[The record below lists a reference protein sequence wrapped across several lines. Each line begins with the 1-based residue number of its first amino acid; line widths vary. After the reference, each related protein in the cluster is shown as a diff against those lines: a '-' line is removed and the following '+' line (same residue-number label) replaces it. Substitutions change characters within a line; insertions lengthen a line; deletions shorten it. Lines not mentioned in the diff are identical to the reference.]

1 MSKSRKFAAP
11 TTQTPRQMSNSSFWE
26 GFAAQSLSDWEQTAT
41 KELKGA
47 PLDKLRHRT
56 HDGLEIAPFYT
67 AAERPVG
74 VAQYLPAEYPY
85 RRGLRTVN
93 NMWTATAHIAFT
105 EPKAGNRQA
114 LHALNHGADA
124 LWFEGKLNSEA
135 DFLVLVDGIAPQ
147 YIALGFSGVDGLQLG
162 QWLLGWT
169 KQLAVSPFALRGCLG
184 FTPDQLPADLR
195 ALADFYRQHFPSFA
209 PFCLQMG
216 SFREQGAALVEET
229 ALALAAGHELLYSLV
244 AAGLTA
250 DEAAP
255 LLQFQLAL
263 DTDYFAEIARLRAF
277 RQAWAQVLVPYK
289 PQHSCTHA
297 TTLHAISGRQALFS
311 LDRHTNLL
319 RLTTMG
325 MAAVIGGV
333 QSLTLL
339 PFDATIAGGDDFS
352 LELSLQIQLLLQHE
366 GQLGQVVDP
375 AAGAYFL
382 ENLSNQIGEKAWQLF
397 QGMEAAGG
405 FTAWQQS
412 GALQNL
418 LTEGKHLRDKL
429 LAGRK
434 QIRVG
439 VNQYPN
445 AAESL
450 ADWQA
455 ESSHN
460 AFDLLRHRLA
470 TAHKKPRI
478 FLLPLG
484 DVAMRMARL
493 NFSINFLGCAGF
505 ELLSNSAFDTPEAG
519 AAAALA
525 AGADAVVLCSDDA
538 SWASAVPALGQA
550 LLGKTELILAGAP
563 GEAEADF
570 RASGFNTFIHLRAN
584 LLDTLEQLAAKLLAR

>member
-1 MSKSRKFAAP
+1 MSE
-11 TTQTPRQMSNSSFWE
+11 SSFWE
-26 GFAAQSLSDWEQTAT
+26 GFAPQSLADWEQAAT

-56 HDGLEIAPFYT
+56 HDGLEIAPYYT
-67 AAERPVG
+67 AAERPAET
-74 VAQYLPAEYPY
+74 AQYLPGEYPY
-85 RRGLRTVN
+85 RRGLRTAN
-93 NMWTATAHIAFT
+93 NAWTATAFIAFSNPQ
-105 EPKAGNRQA
+105 EGNRQA

-135 DFLVLVDGIAPQ
+135 DFLTLVKGIAPQ

-162 QWLLGWT
+162 NWLLSWT
-169 KQLAVSPFALRGCLG
+169 KQLAISPFALRGCLG
-184 FTPDQLPADLR
+184 FTPEQLPADRR
-195 ALADFYRQHFPSFA
+195 ALADFYRQHFPTFA

-216 SFREQGAALVEET
+216 SFREQGAGLVEET

-244 AAGLTA
+244 SAGLTA

-255 LLQFQLAL
+255 LMQFQLAL
-263 DTDYFAEIARLRAF
+263 DTDYFAEIARLRSF
-277 RQAWAQVLVPYK
+277 RQAWSQVLVPYQAK
-289 PQHSCTHA
+289 HSCTHA
-297 TTLHAISGRQALFS
+297 TTLHAISGKQALFS

-325 MAAVIGGV
+325 MAAVTGGV

-339 PFDATIAGGDDFS
+339 PFDAPIQGGDDFS

-366 GQLGQVVDP
+366 AQLGQVVDP

-382 ENLSNQIGEKAWQLF
+382 ENLSNQIGEKAWTLF
-397 QGMEAAGG
+397 KTIEAAGG
-405 FTAWQQS
+405 FNAWQQS
-412 GALQNL
+412 GSLGQ
-418 LTEGKHLRDKL
+418 L
-429 LAGRK
+429 LAEGTAQREKALAARK

-445 AAESL
+445 ASDSL
-450 ADWQA
+450 ADWSAQ
-455 ESSHN
+455 STHN
-460 AFDLLRHRLA
+460 AFDRLRHRVA
-470 TAHKKPRI
+470 TAQKQPRI

-505 ELLSNSAFDTPEAG
+505 ELLSNSAFETPEAG
-519 AAAALA
+519 AVAALA

-538 SWASAVPALGQA
+538 SWATAVPALGKA
-550 LLGKTELILAGAP
+550 LAGKTELILAGAP

-570 RASGFNTFIHLRAN
+570 RAAGFNTFIHLRAN
-584 LLDTLEQLAAKLLAR
+584 LLETLEQLANQLLAR

>member
-1 MSKSRKFAAP
+1 MSK
-11 TTQTPRQMSNSSFWE
+11 SSFWE
-26 GFAAQSLSDWEQTAT
+26 GFAAQSISDWEQAAT

-56 HDGLEIAPFYT
+56 HDGLEIAPYYT
-67 AAERPVG
+67 TAERPAD

-85 RRGLRTVN
+85 RRGLRTAN
-93 NMWTATAHIAFT
+93 NMWTATAHIAFAD
-105 EPKAGNRQA
+105 PKAGNRQA

-135 DFLVLVDGIAPQ
+135 DFWALVEGIAPQ

-162 QWLLGWT
+162 NWLLSWT
-169 KQLAVSPFALRGCLG
+169 KQLAISPFALRGCLG
-184 FTPDQLPADLR
+184 YTPIQLPADAR
-195 ALADFYRQHFPSFA
+195 ALADFYRHHFPSFA

-216 SFREQGAALVEET
+216 SLREQGAGLVEEI
-229 ALALAAGHELLYSLV
+229 ALALAAGHELLFSLV
-244 AAGLTA
+244 STGLSA

-255 LLQFQLAL
+255 LLHFQFAL

-277 RQAWAQVLVPYK
+277 RQAWSQVLVPYQ
-289 PQHSCTHA
+289 PTHSCTHA

-397 QGMEAAGG
+397 QNIEGAGG
-405 FTAWQQS
+405 YTAWQQN
-412 GALQNL
+412 GALQKL
-418 LTEGKHLRDKL
+418 LSEGNTQRKKL
-429 LAGRK
+429 LAARK

-445 AAESL
+445 ASDSL
-450 ADWQA
+450 ADWKS
-455 ESSHN
+455 ESTHN
-460 AFDLLRHRLA
+460 AFDQLRYRVA
-470 TAHKKPRI
+470 NAKKQPRI

-493 NFSINFLGCAGF
+493 NFAINFLGCAGF

-538 SWASAVPALGQA
+538 SWASAVPALGQKLA
-550 LLGKTELILAGAP
+550 GKTELILAGAP

-570 RASGFNTFIHLRAN
+570 RAAGFNTFIHLRAN
-584 LLDTLEQLAAKLLAR
+584 LLDTLEQLATKLLAR

>member
-1 MSKSRKFAAP
+1 MSE
-11 TTQTPRQMSNSSFWE
+11 SSFWD

-56 HDGLEIAPFYT
+56 HDGLEIAPYYT
-67 AAERPVG
+67 AVERPAD
-74 VAQYLPAEYPY
+74 VAKYLPGEYPY
-85 RRGLRTVN
+85 RRGLKTAN
-93 NMWTATAHIAFT
+93 NAWTATAHISFSD
-105 EPKAGNRQA
+105 PKTGNRQA

-135 DFLVLVDGIAPQ
+135 DFLALVEGIAPQ
-147 YIALGFSGVDGLQLG
+147 YIALSFSGVDGLQLG
-162 QWLLGWT
+162 NWLLSWT
-169 KQLAVSPFALRGCLG
+169 KKLAVSPFSLRGCLAHK
-184 FTPDQLPADLR
+184 PEQLPADLR
-195 ALADFYRQHFPSFA
+195 AISDFYRQHFPTFA

-216 SFREQGAALVEET
+216 SLREQGAGLVEET
-229 ALALAAGHELLYSLV
+229 ALALAAGHELLFSLV
-244 AAGLTA
+244 SAGLTA

-255 LLQFQLAL
+255 LMQFQLAL

-277 RQAWAQVLVPYK
+277 RQAWSQVLVPYK

-297 TTLHAISGRQALFS
+297 TTVHANSGRQALYS

-325 MAAVIGGV
+325 MAAVTGGV

-339 PFDATIAGGDDFS
+339 PFDAPIAGGDDFS

-366 GQLGQVVDP
+366 AQLGQVVDP

-397 QGMEAAGG
+397 QTIEAAGG
-405 FTAWQQS
+405 FATWQQS
-412 GALQNL
+412 GALQTL
-418 LTEGKHLRDKL
+418 LAEGKTNRDKL
-429 LAGRK
+429 LASRK

-445 AAESL
+445 ASDSL
-450 ADWQA
+450 ADWSAQ
-455 ESSHN
+455 STHN
-460 AFDLLRHRLA
+460 AFDRLRHRVA
-470 TAHKKPRI
+470 TAKKQPRI

-505 ELLSNSAFDTPEAG
+505 ELISNSAFDSPEAG

-550 LLGKTELILAGAP
+550 LMGKTELILAGAP
-563 GEAEADF
+563 GEAEAEF
-570 RASGFNTFIHLRAN
+570 RVSGFNTFIHLRAN
-584 LLDTLEQLAAKLLAR
+584 LLDTLEQLATKLLAR

>member
-1 MSKSRKFAAP
+1 MSKS
-11 TTQTPRQMSNSSFWE
+11 SFWD
-26 GFAAQSLSDWEQTAT
+26 GFAPQSLADWEQAAT

-67 AAERPVG
+67 AAERPAD
-74 VAQYLPAEYPY
+74 VAQYLPGEYPY
-85 RRGLRTVN
+85 RRGLRTAN
-93 NMWTATAHIAFT
+93 NHWTATAYIAFNH
-105 EPKAGNRQA
+105 PKEGNRQA

-124 LWFEGKLNSEA
+124 LWFDGKLNSEA
-135 DFLVLVDGIAPQ
+135 DFLALVDGIAPQ
-147 YIALGFSGVDGLQLG
+147 YIALGFSGVDGLQMG
-162 QWLLGWT
+162 NWLLGWT
-169 KQLAVSPFALRGCLG
+169 KQLAISPFALRGCLA
-184 FTPDQLPADLR
+184 FTPEQLPSDRR
-195 ALADFYRQHFPSFA
+195 ALADFYRQHFPTFN
-209 PFCLQMG
+209 PFCLHTAH
-216 SFREQGAALVEET
+216 FREQGAGLVEET

-255 LLQFQLAL
+255 LMQFQFAL

-277 RQAWAQVLVPYK
+277 RQAWSQVLVPYQ
-289 PQHSCTHA
+289 PTHSCTHA

-325 MAAVIGGV
+325 MAAVTGGV
-333 QSLTLL
+333 QSLSLL

-366 GQLGQVVDP
+366 AQLGQVVDP

-382 ENLSNQIGEKAWQLF
+382 ENLSNQIGEKAWKLF
-397 QGMEAAGG
+397 QTIEAAGG
-405 FTAWQQS
+405 FNAWQQS
-412 GALQNL
+412 GSLAQ
-418 LTEGKHLRDKL
+418 L
-429 LAGRK
+429 LAEGTAQREKALAARK

-445 AAESL
+445 ASDSL
-450 ADWQA
+450 ADWSA
-455 ESSHN
+455 HSTHN
-460 AFDLLRHRLA
+460 AFDRLRHRVA
-470 TAHKKPRI
+470 TAQKQPRI

-505 ELLSNSAFDTPEAG
+505 ELLSNSAFESPEAA

-538 SWASAVPALGQA
+538 SWATAVPALGQA
-550 LLGKTELILAGAP
+550 LSGKTELILAGAP

-570 RASGFNTFIHLRAN
+570 RAAGFNTFIHLRAN
-584 LLDTLEQLAAKLLAR
+584 LLDTLEQLATKLLAR